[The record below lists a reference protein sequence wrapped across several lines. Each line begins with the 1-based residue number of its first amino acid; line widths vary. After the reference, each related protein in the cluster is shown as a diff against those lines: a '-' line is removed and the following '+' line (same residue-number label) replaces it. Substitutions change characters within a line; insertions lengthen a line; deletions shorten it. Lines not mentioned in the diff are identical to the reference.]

1 MARRSDEG
9 SGGLAFVAALLV
21 VVLLGAAGF
30 FGYLLFFPKGQDG
43 GANAAS
49 QVQAELTA
57 KAFSEYSWDEL
68 SQISA
73 KISDAATDEEGMAIA
88 REFGL
93 VDASG
98 NIVDQERDV
107 VLSTN
112 FLAKARVVGVRA
124 DTRADNGKPAGLTFM
139 VTPISREAMNTT
151 DTNSGGWEASGLR
164 AWLSADGLDLLP
176 ADLSSVIVA
185 ANKSTNNT
193 GLTDE
198 LESVTTTQD
207 KLWCFSASEVF
218 GAVDWNVQE
227 FSETNLYLDPPAYD
241 AILAKE
247 GAQYQWFAQIGASTA
262 QTAVDGL
269 VMTYGGPALCWWLR
283 STYAYDFLGNDPGVF
298 YQVMQNGY
306 PSTTARASSQ
316 LGVTVGFCL

>member
-1 MARRSDEG
+1 M
-9 SGGLAFVAALLV
+9 AALLV

-30 FGYLLFFPKGQDG
+30 FGYLLFFPKGQDK
-43 GANAAS
+43 AADTA
-49 QVQAELTA
+49 QEQAALTA
-57 KAFSEYSWDEL
+57 KAFADYSWAEL
-68 SQISA
+68 SRISGL
-73 KISDAATDEEGMAIA
+73 ISDAATDEEGLAIA
-88 REFGL
+88 REYGL

-98 NIVDQERDV
+98 NIADQERDV

-112 FLAKARVVGVRA
+112 FLAKARVVGIRA
-124 DTRADNGKPAGLTFM
+124 DTRSDNGKPAGLTFM
-139 VTPISREAMNTT
+139 VSPISREAMNTT
-151 DTNSGGWEASGLR
+151 DTNSGGWEASSLR
-164 AWLSADGLDLLP
+164 SWLSSDGLALLP
-176 ADLSSVIVA
+176 EELSSQIVA
-185 ANKSTNNT
+185 ADKKTNNT

-241 AILAKE
+241 AILAAE
-247 GAQYQWFAQIGASTA
+247 GSQYQWFSQIGASTA

>member
-1 MARRSDEG
+1 MARRSEEG
-9 SGGLAFVAALLV
+9 SGSLAFVAALLV
-21 VVLLGAAGF
+21 FVLLAAAGF
-30 FGYLLFFPKGQDG
+30 FAYLLFFPKADGQ
-43 GANAAS
+43 GASAAS
-49 QVQAELTA
+49 QAQVALEP
-57 KAFSEYSWDEL
+57 KAFAEYTWDEL

-73 KISDAATDEEGMAIA
+73 KISEAASDEEGLAVA
-88 REFGL
+88 REYGL
-93 VDASG
+93 VDSTG
-98 NIVDQERDV
+98 KIVDQERDV

-139 VTPISREAMNTT
+139 VTPISREAMNGT
-151 DTNSGGWEASGLR
+151 DTNVGGWEASQLR
-164 AWLSADGLDLLP
+164 SWLSGDGLALLP
-176 ADLSSVIVA
+176 TDLQGVIVA
-185 ANKSTNNT
+185 ANKKTNNT
-193 GLTDE
+193 GLTSE
-198 LESVTTTQD
+198 LDSVTVTQD

-241 AILAKE
+241 AILAAE
-247 GAQYQWFAQIGASTA
+247 GSQYAWFAQVGASTA
-262 QTAVDGL
+262 QAAVSDL
-269 VMTYGGPALCWWLR
+269 ALTYGGPALCWWLR

-306 PSTTARASSQ
+306 PSTTARASSV

>member
-1 MARRSDEG
+1 MARSSDEG
-9 SGGLAFVAALLV
+9 SGSLAVVAALLV

-30 FGYLLFFPKGQDG
+30 FGHLLFFDKGQG
-43 GANAAS
+43 SSAGSAS
-49 QVQAELTA
+49 QAQAELTA
-57 KAFSEYSWDEL
+57 KAFSEYTWAEL
-68 SQISA
+68 SQIST
-73 KISDAATDEEGMAIA
+73 KISDAATDEAGLAIA
-88 REFGL
+88 REYGL
-93 VDASG
+93 LDASG

-124 DTRADNGKPAGLTFM
+124 DTRADNGKPAGLTLM
-139 VTPISREAMNTT
+139 VTPISREAMNAT
-151 DTNSGGWEASGLR
+151 DTSSGGWEASALR
-164 AWLSADGLDLLP
+164 SWLFSDGLALLP
-176 ADLSSVIVA
+176 EDLSSVIVA
-185 ANKSTNNT
+185 ANKNTNNT
-193 GLTDE
+193 GLTDK
-198 LESVTTTQD
+198 LESVTVTQD

-241 AILAKE
+241 AILGAE
-247 GAQYQWFAQIGASTA
+247 GSQYQWFSQIGASTA
-262 QTAVDGL
+262 QVAVNGL